1 MKIVVMGD
9 GKVGFTITKN
19 LAEEGHDITIIENK
33 PTVLSNTLNLLD
45 VVGIQGNGA
54 SLEVQLSA
62 GVNQAD
68 LVIATTSTDELNIAC
83 CLIAKRLGAKSTIA
97 RIRNPEYVN
106 SMSLIKDDL
115 GLSMFINP
123 EKAAAREIARALTFP
138 EAIKVN
144 SFAKGRLTL
153 VEVKIPE
160 NSALANLQL
169 KQLDHGLV
177 SNILICTLGRN
188 NEVIIPNGNT
198 IIQSGDRI
206 SIVGKNKDI
215 RRFLRFM
222 GLKNQTIRNV
232 MISGG
237 GKIAFYLTTSLLEV
251 GCDVTIVE
259 NNPQRALE
267 LVQHFPDANII
278 QGDGT
283 DQELLLSEDLEHQ
296 DAFIALTGN
305 DEENVMMSMFATS
318 VGVKKV
324 IPKVN
329 RMTLGFILEKIG
341 LDSTITPKNICA
353 DQIIEYVRAIQNSV
367 GSSVESMMHLQ
378 DGAVEVL
385 EFRVK
390 NSCSFLN
397 KPLKDIKFKPG
408 ILVASIT
415 HRGVVSL
422 ANGNSHINDGDSVL
436 IFSQIPGLGE
446 LNDVIQD

>member
-1 MKIVVMGD
+1 MKIVVVGD

-19 LAEEGHDITIIENK
+19 LAAEGHDITIIENK

-54 SLEVQLSA
+54 SLDVQLNA
-62 GVNQAD
+62 GVDQAD

-97 RIRNPEYVN
+97 RIRNPEYVK
-106 SMSLIKDDL
+106 SMNLIKDDL

-123 EKAAAREIARALTFP
+123 EKAAARQIARALTFP

-153 VEVKIPE
+153 VEVKVPD
-160 NSALANLQL
+160 NSALANLQV
-169 KQLDHGLV
+169 KQFDHGLV
-177 SNILICTLGRN
+177 NNILICTLARN

-198 IIQSGDRI
+198 IIQSGDKI

-222 GLKNQTIRNV
+222 GLKNQIIRNV

-237 GKIAFYLTTSLLEV
+237 GKIAFYLATSLLDV
-251 GCDVTIVE
+251 GCDITIVE
-259 NNPQRALE
+259 NNAQRALE

-278 QGDGT
+278 NGDGT

-390 NSCSFLN
+390 DSCSFLN
-397 KPLKDIKFKPG
+397 KPFKDIKFKQG

-415 HRGVVSL
+415 HRGEVIL
-422 ANGNSHINDGDSVL
+422 ANGNSRINIGDSVL

-446 LNDVIQD
+446 LNDVIQS